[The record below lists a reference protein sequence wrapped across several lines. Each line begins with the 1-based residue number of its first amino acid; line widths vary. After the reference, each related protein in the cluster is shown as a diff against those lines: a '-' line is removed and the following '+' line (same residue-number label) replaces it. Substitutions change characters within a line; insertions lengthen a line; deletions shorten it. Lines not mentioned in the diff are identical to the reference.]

1 MNNQNTAIH
10 DLLIFAV
17 YFISAVDQLGLG
29 CVNMGG
35 IETGDDRDRRRF
47 ACVDI
52 EPWVGDETWRLYV
65 DVSSPDLKEVTL
77 TGTGIS
83 DYEVSYRNGGPSL
96 YDTARE
102 LASDFTAAYR
112 KHAKAK
118 VEEARANLEK
128 YGKLAE
134 E

>member
-1 MNNQNTAIH
+1 MTDQNTAIH
-10 DLLIFAV
+10 DLLIFAA
-17 YFISAVDQLGLG
+17 YFVSAVDQLGLG
-29 CVNMGG
+29 CVNMGC
-35 IETGDDRDRRRF
+35 IETGESRGRSRF
-47 ACVDI
+47 ACMDI
-52 EPWVGDETWRLYV
+52 EPWVRDETWRLYV
-65 DVSSPDLKEVTL
+65 SVSSPDLKEVTL

-83 DYEVSYRNGGPSL
+83 DGYEVSYRNGASL

-112 KHAKAK
+112 RYAKAK

-128 YGKLAE
+128 YSKLAE